1 MNSYISTSKE
11 IWLSKKYILVFLF
24 AFLICNLLFALLVF
38 FQTGI
43 TTDKQTDIRHWVYST
58 KSELVK
64 SISQEKLLV
73 ISGSNSAFGISCD
86 IIASSIKVPCINGGT
101 TATLGIDYILYNARS
116 WAKKGDAILLP
127 LEYVHYSH
135 SGIPNQELIRYTF
148 AYDLNYFKQANP
160 IKKIRMLYGLPFGY
174 IIDNYIFKS
183 FDKEYQNSQKVEK
196 EIIYKVYGELNKY
209 GDVTDNTEANMT
221 PKMLKK
227 VEALKPLKFK
237 NKEFGNPGTES
248 IISFIKWCKSN
259 NIKVMATWPN
269 TIWFE
274 AYNGKE
280 QQEYL
285 QKIEKL
291 YNKLQVP
298 VIGKPFDFMY
308 DKSLFYDSAYH
319 LNARGVRQR
328 TQQLIGM
335 LEPYLKDISTTRKK

>member
-1 MNSYISTSKE
+1 MNSYILTSKQSL
-11 IWLSKKYILVFLF
+11 LSKKYIVKFVFV
-24 AFLICNLLFALLVF
+24 FLICNLLFNLLVF
-38 FQTGI
+38 FQSGI
-43 TTDKQTDIRHWVYST
+43 TTDKQTDIRHWVYNT
-58 KSELVK
+58 KTELVK

-86 IIASSIKVPCINGGT
+86 MIANNIKVPCINGGT

-116 WAKKGDAILLP
+116 WAKKGDVVLLP

-148 AYDLNYFKQANP
+148 AYDFNYFKQANLM
-160 IKKIRMLYGLPFGY
+160 KKIRMLYGLPFGY
-174 IIDNYIFKS
+174 LIDNYIFK
-183 FDKEYQNSQKVEK
+183 FKGKEYQNSQKVDK
-196 EIIYKVYGELNKY
+196 EIIYKVYGRLNKH
-209 GDVTDNTEANMT
+209 GDVTDNTKANMT

-227 VEALKPLKFK
+227 VEALTPLEFK

-248 IISFIKWCKSN
+248 IISFIKLCKSK
-259 NIKVMATWPN
+259 NIKVIATWPN

-285 QKIEKL
+285 HKIEKL
-291 YNKLQVP
+291 YNRFQVP
-298 VIGKPFDFMY
+298 VIGKPRDFMY

-319 LNARGVRQR
+319 LNAKGVRQR
-328 TQQLIGM
+328 TQQLIDL
-335 LEPYLKDISTTRKK
+335 LEPYLKEIKSS